1 MFLSVD
7 LDSKVAG
14 VAEAGVRV
22 VRDQTGRELFVRA
35 LERLDA
41 MAREAHPAALRQRRV
56 ERRVPMEKK

>member
-1 MFLSVD
+1 M
-7 LDSKVAG
+7 AG